1 MSFWVDLPPE
11 VHVDVRADGW
21 RLKSEAVAVQRG
33 QRLTVDVPPRAW
45 VVQVT
50 TPHGGVAWSLA
61 LTTYPQASLA
71 RAASELWKH
80 KKKVEA
86 RHLLE
91 SGIPGLSRKERWTA
105 LGLLAQFAQAQ
116 GDDEAAA
123 ALYREAIPADQ
134 AAGALL
140 AEAGDATL
148 LAYLQIQ
155 QSQLDGARKVL
166 ADLQLPAGPPAKA
179 VYLQS
184 YYRGLLAVKVGD
196 ARSALV
202 DLQGAVDQAER
213 VGLEKER
220 WDAEQELGLQLQALG
235 RSRDAAAL
243 FDHLRRIP
251 PPNLPD
257 CNQADLL
264 INQAWSMLLA
274 REAGETLGDPIPLL
288 EEAQRTCPPHE
299 VGRLNYFLNLS
310 LAHLQAGRPAP
321 ARASLIAARALD
333 RFTTPFYRLWSL
345 ELEARLDLAD
355 GRPEAALQLYDHLD
369 ELAVNA
375 SSPESRWRAAYGRAR
390 CYSAMG
396 RPADALAA
404 LGKAESLLD
413 EQSLQIPIQEGRE
426 TFAAQREGATGLYLE
441 LLLAGGR
448 NAEALEM
455 ARRARSRVLRQLA
468 RGDRLAN
475 LTSADQERW
484 YRALA
489 AYWLQRTA
497 LDANAADD
505 WRLPADQQARR
516 LAAREMQ
523 YKEVERILDQAFT
536 VFGRAG
542 EREALPPARRGEV
555 ILAYYPLSYG
565 WPFAHGWVGFA
576 ATADTGGE
584 IAVHRFELPD
594 GRLAPSADLSA
605 RLLAPFR
612 AQILRAE
619 RVRVLLSGRL
629 SEVDFHAL
637 PFESDILLAARP
649 VVYGLDLAVP
659 VASQPPARK
668 ALVVANPLED
678 LPAALLEAD
687 AVTAALQSQKPAWSV
702 EELRGEKASAARVRD
717 ALRGVDL
724 LHYAGHGR
732 FSGSSGWES
741 VLPLAGST
749 SLTLGDLLALGR
761 PPRWVVLSGCD
772 TGRSNAGAAVEGLG
786 LAHAFLLSGS
796 RAVIAATRQV
806 DDRAAEGLFS
816 ELYRNW
822 GPDPDLAIL
831 LQQAQLAWRQRE
843 PEPTAEWASFRLFA
857 P

>member
-1 MSFWVDLPPE
+1 MFFWVDLPPE
-11 VHVDVRADGW
+11 MHVDIRADGW
-21 RLKSEAVAVQRG
+21 LLKSEIVAVQEG
-33 QRLTVDVPPRAW
+33 QRLHVEVPPRAW
-45 VVQVT
+45 VIQVT
-50 TPHGGVAWSLA
+50 TPRGGTAWSLA
-61 LTTYPQASLA
+61 LAPYPELPLESRALYLWRAGKPEEARRLLAPFGIGPPRAERWQALHLLTHIAYQVGDEREAEELCKKAIVAQHDAGSRLTEATDATFLA
-71 RAASELWKH
+71 R
-80 KKKVEA
+80 
-86 RHLLE
+86 
-91 SGIPGLSRKERWTA
+91 
-105 LGLLAQFAQAQ
+105 
-116 GDDEAAA
+116 
-123 ALYREAIPADQ
+123 
-134 AAGALL
+134 
-140 AEAGDATL
+140 
-148 LAYLQIQ
+148 LQIQ
-155 QSQLDGARKVL
+155 QSQLDAARKVL
-166 ADLQLPAGPPAKA
+166 AGLQLPAGSPAKA
-179 VYLQS
+179 VYLES

-202 DLQGAVDQAER
+202 DLQGAADQAER
-213 VGLEKER
+213 AGLEEER

-235 RSRDAAAL
+235 RSSDAAAL
-243 FDHLRRIP
+243 FDRLRRTQ
-251 PPNLPD
+251 PPNLPA
-257 CNQADLL
+257 CNQAERL
-264 INQAWSMLLA
+264 INQAWSLLLA

-288 EEAQRTCPPHE
+288 EEAQRTCPSHG

-310 LAHLQAGRPAP
+310 LAHLQAGRPDP
-321 ARASLIAARALD
+321 ARAALIAARALD

-355 GRPEAALQLYDHLD
+355 GRPEAALQLYDLLD
-369 ELAVNA
+369 ELAANA

-390 CYSAMG
+390 CYQALK
-396 RPADALAA
+396 RPAEALAA

-468 RGDRLAN
+468 RGDRLAH
-475 LTSADQERW
+475 LTSAEQERW
-484 YRALA
+484 DKALA

-505 WRLPADQQARR
+505 WRLPADRKARVR
-516 LAAREMQ
+516 AARAAQ
-523 YKEVERILDQAFT
+523 YKEVERILDRAFT

-542 EREALPPARRGEV
+542 EREPLPPPRAGEV
-555 ILAYYPLSYG
+555 ILAYYPL
-565 WPFAHGWVGFA
+565 AHGWVGFA
-576 ATADTGGE
+576 ATGGE
-584 IAVHRFELPD
+584 IAIHRFELPD
-594 GRLAPSADLSA
+594 GRLAPTADLSA

-659 VASQPPARK
+659 VASQPPAWK

-687 AVTAALQSQKPAWSV
+687 AVTAALHSQKPAWSV
-702 EELRGEKASAARVRD
+702 EDLRGEKASAGTVRG

-724 LHYAGHGR
+724 LHYAGHGV
-732 FSGSSGWES
+732 FSGFSGWES

-761 PPRWVVLSGCD
+761 PPRWVVLSGCE
-772 TGRSNAGAAVEGLG
+772 TGRSSAGVSVEGLG
-786 LAHAFLLSGS
+786 LAHAFLLAGS
-796 RAVIAATRQV
+796 RAVIAATRPV
-806 DDRAAEGLFS
+806 GDRAAEGLFA
-816 ELYRNW
+816 ELYRHW
-822 GPDPDLAIL
+822 GPEPDLAVL
-831 LQQAQLAWRQRE
+831 LQQAQLAWRRRE
-843 PEPTAEWASFRLFA
+843 PAAADWVSFRLFA